1 MSEKYFED
9 DRPRDL
15 SKYEG
20 LSNQDL
26 KEAIKY
32 VENIAMESKE
42 RCKNMTKEEQ
52 LKEIERSEREIDIWL
67 DNFIKKKLSATA

>member
-1 MSEKYFED
+1 
-9 DRPRDL
+9 
-15 SKYEG
+15 
-20 LSNQDL
+20 
-26 KEAIKY
+26 
-32 VENIAMESKE
+32 MESKE